1 MVGEARGSA
10 SHPWGLNRA
19 GVGLSDATQAATK
32 PAGKRLVL
40 VTGTGRS
47 GTSTMAGT
55 LEALGMHIPGPVR
68 PPDHANPRGFF
79 ESLWIVDFHNRLLD
93 RARAH
98 TMDGDPQ
105 TALRTRRSVNRE
117 VRQELATFLQDAT
130 AEQDDLV
137 VKDPRTVWFIP
148 LWTRIAESLD
158 MSVSF
163 TTMLR
168 HPAEAVGSRT
178 VAWSVSDNPERVR
191 SRQIANLAGW
201 VNVSLLNERRTRGRN
216 RAFVRYDDLLSDWR
230 TTMAGVGERLTLPYS
245 VDPAD
250 DTPHAVDEFVD
261 PSLRRVRV
269 RWDELDVPQPLSEI
283 AERVWQALQ
292 AFVEPRSGVAEARA
306 QLNELR
312 IEYDAMYA
320 DARAIALD
328 ATRASVESAVRR
340 HERQL
345 TATMPESASDRPAEV
360 ADEPGITV
368 P

>member
-1 MVGEARGSA
+1 M
-10 SHPWGLNRA
+10 
-19 GVGLSDATQAATK
+19 GLSEAVQAREE
-32 PAGKRLVL
+32 PAEKRLVL

-55 LEALGMHIPGPVR
+55 LEALGMHIPRPVR
-68 PPDHANPRGFF
+68 PPDDSNPRGFF

-98 TMDGDPQ
+98 TMDGDPH
-105 TALRTRRSVNRE
+105 TAARTRRSVNQQVRE
-117 VRQELATFLQDAT
+117 ELTAFLQEAL
-130 AEQDDLV
+130 AENDSLV

-148 LWTRIAESLD
+148 LWVRIAESLKI
-158 MSVSF
+158 SVSF

-178 VAWSVSDNPERVR
+178 VHWSVSDNPERVR

-201 VNVSLLNERRTRGRN
+201 VNVSLLNERRTRGRG

-230 TTMAGVGERLTLPYS
+230 STMNTVGERLKLPYRLDAS
-245 VDPAD
+245 D
-250 DTPHAVDEFVD
+250 DSPHVVDEFVD
-261 PSLRRVRV
+261 PTLRRVRV
-269 RWDELDVPQPLSEI
+269 RWDELDVPQALSEI

-292 AFVEPRSGVAEARA
+292 AFVEPRGAIAEARA

-312 IEYDAMYA
+312 TEYDAMYA
-320 DARAIALD
+320 DARAITLD

-345 TATMPESASDRPAEV
+345 TASVPDEQSGRPV
-360 ADEPGITV
+360 ADPSGIAV